1 MICYKPTESTGKV
14 AAAAL
19 VEDSDSVL
27 IIGDKTSIC
36 IGASDIPNL
45 GRSSVGNQ
53 VIKNSKILSVSKV

>member
-1 MICYKPTESTGKV
+1 MCYKPTPSTGKV

-19 VEDSDSVL
+19 VEDGDNVL

-36 IGASDIPNL
+36 IEASEIPAL
-45 GRSSVGNQ
+45 SRPSVGNI